1 MHDDIEREPCPRCG
15 EPAAVA
21 ARVCPHCQGSLLVDV
36 VLDRPVA
43 DSRVRYQLSRML
55 ASLGPPAPDFST
67 SQKAL
72 ASPTPVLARKVTR
85 EAARD
90 LLGVLA
96 EYGVQGRTALPG
108 SASQGFGEFGEFGNF
123 GGRRLMIAGG
133 AAAALMLA
141 ASGFLLL
148 RPDEAPDAAAAPV
161 AAVER
166 PAPQAPRTG
175 DTRPSP
181 QAKLG
186 TPLTTR
192 DLAEMATPATV
203 VLRHGTSVGSGFF
216 VDEDLVLTNAHVVGS
231 AGDPVEAVFSDGR
244 TLSGKAVR
252 HDEWLDLAL
261 IRVDNAAVEPL
272 PIGDAMAL
280 KTGDEVVFI
289 GTPEGLEFT
298 VHQGIVSHTARQNL
312 GVAYFQVDA
321 NVNHGNSGGPVLDS
335 LGRVV
340 GIVTARVA
348 DAEGLGFVL
357 PINYAYDGKTPLVE
371 RPEPGPDEQKWK
383 TLLAQVEVADRQQ
396 ADKIAAAASKPMLLK
411 AAMAPRGKDLE
422 IVAAVVRFSSYQ
434 PSPESLFFTFRK
446 PGRMICSVTAPV
458 EGWVQVRENVLGGN
472 SRVQQWLEKKGL
484 SQNLYQGNARLDLKE
499 CPADELQGSDMVLEG
514 AEEGS
519 NRIAI
524 Q

>member
-1 MHDDIEREPCPRCG
+1 MPDIEREPCLHCG

-21 ARVCPHCQGSLLVDV
+21 GRICPHCQGSLLVDV
-36 VLDRPVA
+36 VLDRPVS

-72 ASPTPVLARKVTR
+72 ASPAPVLARKVTR

-96 EYGVQGRTALPG
+96 DHGAQGRTALPG
-108 SASQGFGEFGEFGNF
+108 AESRGFGGISGL
-123 GGRRLMIAGG
+123 GDKRLQVAGG
-133 AAAALMLA
+133 AAAALVIA
-141 ASGFLLL
+141 VGAVLLL
-148 RPDEAPDAAAAPV
+148 RPDKAPDSAAAPT
-161 AAVER
+161 AIAER
-166 PAPQAPRTG
+166 PAPEAPRTRG
-175 DTRPSP
+175 ARPSP
-181 QAKLG
+181 TAK
-186 TPLTTR
+186 TVSPLSTR

-203 VLRHGTSVGSGFF
+203 VLRNGTSVGSGFF

-272 PIGDAMAL
+272 PLGDAMAL
-280 KTGDEVVFI
+280 KTGDGVVFI

-298 VHQGIVSHTARQNL
+298 VHQGIVSHTSRQNL

-340 GIVTARVA
+340 GIVTARMA

-371 RPEPGPDEQKWK
+371 RPEPGPDQEKWK
-383 TLLAQVEVADRQQ
+383 TLLAQVELADRQQ

-458 EGWVQVRENVLGGN
+458 EGWVEVRQNVLGDN
-472 SRVQQWLEKKGL
+472 SRIQKWLEKKGL
-484 SQNLYQGNARLDLKE
+484 SQNLYQGNARLNLKE
-499 CPADELQGSDMVLEG
+499 CPAEELQGADMVLEG